1 MKKNIFLFALFSI
14 VVLAPV
20 KTVFNVDGMMC
31 GYGCVNTI
39 NKTLKSIDGIDSY
52 SVSYEDS
59 KMEVVFD
66 KSIVDV
72 KTIINSLPNPYKV

>member
-1 MKKNIFLFALFSI
+1 MKKNIFLFTLFSI

-39 NKTLKSIDGIDSY
+39 NKTLK
-52 SVSYEDS
+52 
-59 KMEVVFD
+59 
-66 KSIVDV
+66 
-72 KTIINSLPNPYKV
+72 